1 MKEIRENEIAES
13 NEIIQLITRAYN
25 DTCKSVISRLF
36 QGIAK
41 SRDNTTTY
49 IKERWE
55 RELNDKITCEQWDNM
70 CDAVFSTSCSMYWR
84 EFCWKNLVRF
94 FVTPKMKTYSIT
106 TVQTCWRKCG
116 KDEANH
122 YHIFWSCPGL
132 RPFWDNIVKTIPR
145 ILGQQIPLP
154 FTTLYLGDLPDGMA
168 ENDRYLLKIMSAAA
182 KKSNH
187 SQLTSKSFC

>member
-70 CDAVFSTSCSMYWR
+70 CDAVFSTSCSIYWR
-84 EFCWKNLVRF
+84 EFSNWLEVIKEIHQMERL
-94 FVTPKMKTYSIT
+94 P
-106 TVQTCWRKCG
+106 
-116 KDEANH
+116 
-122 YHIFWSCPGL
+122 SCL
-132 RPFWDNIVKTIPR
+132 D
-145 ILGQQIPLP
+145 
-154 FTTLYLGDLPDGMA
+154 
-168 ENDRYLLKIMSAAA
+168 
-182 KKSNH
+182 
-187 SQLTSKSFC
+187 